1 MALSQPIHCSAMALH
16 EVRGRLSL
24 CRGDT
29 DGREG
34 DTDDGVS
41 EDDYTFAK
49 YVSPFKNKPYSGHDE
64 LALKMYA
71 MLLGA
76 SQVVVLSAQVHRV
89 LHHSHEHATQHAC
102 GSAAALA
109 QGRNKLEETC
119 VLASQLSTLD

>member
-1 MALSQPIHCSAMALH
+1 M
-16 EVRGRLSL
+16 

-49 YVSPFKNKPYSGHDE
+49 YVSPFKNKPQSNRDE
-64 LALKMYA
+64 LALTMYA

-76 SQVVVLSAQVHRV
+76 SQVVVLSAQAHRV
-89 LHHSHEHATQHAC
+89 LHHLHKHAMQHAC

-109 QGRNKLEETC
+109 QGRNELEETC
-119 VLASQLSTLD
+119 VLASQPSTLD